1 MAKMDD
7 SGEYSCKI
15 SKQTDKTET
24 TLTIVGASREFH
36 WFVSSTFQIIREFV
50 LIANEFSEYPYKF
63 VKVLKS
69 QQLVEKETV
78 TMLCELDDAAGKVKW
93 FKGDQEITADKRYD

>member
-1 MAKMDD
+1 MTIKMAKMDD

-36 WFVSSTFQIIREFV
+36 
-50 LIANEFSEYPYKF
+50 
-63 VKVLKS
+63 
-69 QQLVEKETV
+69 
-78 TMLCELDDAAGKVKW
+78 
-93 FKGDQEITADKRYD
+93 